1 MNIVNKIKR
10 FFSKRSS
17 WSLPYVLFLM
27 LFVVLPL
34 ILIGVYAFMDND
46 GNFTVANFV
55 KLIEQPE
62 ALNTFIYSV
71 DIAVITTFLCIL
83 LGYPAAYILSNSEF
97 NRSKTL
103 VLLFILPM
111 WVNIL
116 IRTLATVSLFD
127 ITGIPLGEGALL
139 FGLTYDFLPFM
150 IYPIYN
156 TMMKIDKSL
165 IEAAQDLGANRISV
179 FLKVILP
186 LSMPGVV
193 SGIMMVFLPTISTF
207 AISELL
213 TMNDI
218 RLFGS
223 IIQENIMLSDTMNY
237 GAALS
242 LIMLLII
249 GFTSM
254 FSNEEG
260 EQTNQGII

>member
-1 MNIVNKIKR
+1 MKKLIKL
-10 FFSKRSS
+10 FSKRSS
-17 WSLPYVLFLM
+17 WGIPYAVFLM

-46 GNFTVANFV
+46 GSFTIANFV
-55 KLIEQPE
+55 KFVEQPE
-62 ALNTFIYSV
+62 AIKTFIYSV
-71 DIAVITTFLCIL
+71 AVAIVTTFFTIL
-83 LGYPAAYILSNSEF
+83 LGYPAAYILSNKEF
-97 NRSKTL
+97 NRSKTM

-111 WVNIL
+111 WVNVL

-165 IEAAQDLGANRISV
+165 IEAAQDLGANQMRV

-186 LSMPGVV
+186 LSIPGVV

-242 LIMLLII
+242 LLMLLII
-249 GFTSM
+249 GVTST
-254 FSNEEG
+254 FGNDSEEEMSHG
-260 EQTNQGII
+260 GII

>member
-1 MNIVNKIKR
+1 MKQIIQLFTKR
-10 FFSKRSS
+10 AM
-17 WSLPYVLFLM
+17 WSAPYALFLI

-34 ILIGVYAFMDND
+34 LLIGVYAFMDYE
-46 GNFTVANFV
+46 GNFTMANFTKFV
-55 KLIEQPE
+55 EQPE

-71 DIAVITTFLCIL
+71 GIAIITTFLCIL
-83 LGYPAAYILSNSEF
+83 LGYPAAYILSQKEF
-97 NRSKTL
+97 NTSKTL

-127 ITGIPLGEGALL
+127 ITGIPLGQGALL

-156 TMMKIDKSL
+156 TMTKIDKSL
-165 IEAAQDLGANRISV
+165 IEAAQDLGANQVSV
-179 FLKVILP
+179 FAKIIFP
-186 LSMPGVV
+186 LSMPGVL

-242 LIMLLII
+242 LIMLVII
-249 GFTSM
+249 GITSL
-254 FSNEEG
+254 FNNDSEE
-260 EQTNQGII
+260 EINQGGLI

>member
-1 MNIVNKIKR
+1 MKKIIS
-10 FFSKRSS
+10 FFTKRST
-17 WSLPYVLFLM
+17 WALPYTLFM
-27 LFVVLPL
+27 IMFVVLPL
-34 ILIGVYAFMDND
+34 ILIGVYAFMDYD
-46 GNFTVANFV
+46 GTFTMANFV
-55 KLIEQPE
+55 KLFEQPE

-71 DIAVITTFLCIL
+71 GIAIVTTCLCIL
-83 LGYPAAYILSNSEF
+83 LGYPAAYILSQNEF
-97 NRSKTL
+97 NTSKTM

-156 TMMKIDKSL
+156 TMIKIDKSL
-165 IEAAQDLGANRISV
+165 IEAAQDLGASQKSV

-186 LSMPGVV
+186 LSMPGVL
-193 SGIMMVFLPTISTF
+193 SGVMMVFLPTISTF

-242 LIMLLII
+242 LIMLMVIAI
-249 GFTSM
+249 TSL
-254 FSNEEG
+254 FENGEEDG
-260 EQTNQGII
+260 QLNQGGLI

>member
-1 MNIVNKIKR
+1 MKKLIKL
-10 FFSKRSS
+10 FSKRST
-17 WSLPYVLFLM
+17 WAIPYAVFLL
-27 LFVVLPL
+27 LFVMLPL

-46 GNFTVANFV
+46 GSFTIANFV
-55 KLIEQPE
+55 KFIEQPE
-62 ALNTFIYSV
+62 AFNTFIYSV
-71 DIAVITTFLCIL
+71 AVAIVTTFFCIL
-83 LGYPAAYILSNSEF
+83 LGYPAAYILSNKEF
-97 NRSKTL
+97 NRSKTM

-111 WVNIL
+111 WVNVL

-156 TMMKIDKSL
+156 TMMKIDKNL
-165 IEAAQDLGANRISV
+165 IEAAQDLGANQFRV
-179 FLKVILP
+179 FIKVILP

-242 LIMLLII
+242 LLMLLII
-249 GFTSM
+249 GVTSA
-254 FSNEEG
+254 FGNDSEEEMSHG
-260 EQTNQGII
+260 GII

>member
-1 MNIVNKIKR
+1 MDYEGR
-10 FFSKRSS
+10 FT
-17 WSLPYVLFLM
+17 M
-27 LFVVLPL
+27 
-34 ILIGVYAFMDND
+34 A
-46 GNFTVANFV
+46 NFTKF
-55 KLIEQPE
+55 IEQPE

-71 DIAVITTFLCIL
+71 GMAIVTTCLCIL
-83 LGYPAAYILSNSEF
+83 LGYPAAYILSNKEF
-97 NRSKTL
+97 NTSKTL

-127 ITGIPLGEGALL
+127 ITGIPLGQGALL

-156 TMMKIDKSL
+156 TMTKIDKNL
-165 IEAAQDLGANRISV
+165 IEAAQDLGASQLNV
-179 FLKVILP
+179 FVKVIFP
-186 LSMPGVV
+186 LSLPGVL

-249 GFTSM
+249 GITSL
-254 FSNEEG
+254 FENSSKEN
-260 EQTNQGII
+260 QQLNQGGLI

>member
-1 MNIVNKIKR
+1 
-10 FFSKRSS
+10 
-17 WSLPYVLFLM
+17 
-27 LFVVLPL
+27 
-34 ILIGVYAFMDND
+34 MDYE
-46 GNFTVANFV
+46 GSFTIANFTKF
-55 KLIEQPE
+55 IEQPE

-71 DIAVITTFLCIL
+71 GIAIVTTCLCIL
-83 LGYPAAYILSNSEF
+83 LGYPAAYILSNKEF
-97 NRSKTL
+97 NTSKTL

-127 ITGIPLGEGALL
+127 ITGIPLGQGALL

-156 TMMKIDKSL
+156 TMTKIDKNL
-165 IEAAQDLGANRISV
+165 IEAAQDLGASQLNV
-179 FLKVILP
+179 FVKVIFP
-186 LSMPGVV
+186 LSLPGVL

-249 GFTSM
+249 GITSL
-254 FSNEEG
+254 FENSSKEN
-260 EQTNQGII
+260 QQLNQGGLI

>member
-1 MNIVNKIKR
+1 MKKIIKL
-10 FFSKRSS
+10 FSKRST
-17 WSLPYVLFLM
+17 WATPYALFLL

-34 ILIGVYAFMDND
+34 ILIGVYAFMDTDND
-46 GNFTVANFV
+46 FTIANFV
-55 KLIEQPE
+55 KFVEQPE
-62 ALNTFIYSV
+62 AIKTFIYSV
-71 DIAVITTFLCIL
+71 AVAIVTTFFCIL
-83 LGYPAAYILSNSEF
+83 LGYPAAYILSNKEL
-97 NRSKTL
+97 NRSKTM

-156 TMMKIDKSL
+156 TMMKIDKNL
-165 IEAAQDLGANRISV
+165 IEAAQDLGANRKRV
-179 FLKVILP
+179 FLKVIFP
-186 LSMPGVV
+186 LSMPGIV

-242 LIMLLII
+242 LLMLLII
-249 GFTSM
+249 GISSFFGNDS
-254 FSNEEG
+254 EEEMNNG
-260 EQTNQGII
+260 GII

>member
-1 MNIVNKIKR
+1 MNRLIKL
-10 FFSKRSS
+10 FSKRST
-17 WSLPYVLFLM
+17 WAIPYAMFLM

-46 GNFTVANFV
+46 GNFTIANFV
-55 KLIEQPE
+55 KFIEQPE
-62 ALNTFIYSV
+62 AIKTFIYSV
-71 DIAVITTFLCIL
+71 AVAIVTTFFCIL
-83 LGYPAAYILSNSEF
+83 LGYPAAYILSNKEL

-111 WVNIL
+111 WVNVL

-156 TMMKIDKSL
+156 TMMKIDKNL
-165 IEAAQDLGANRISV
+165 IEAAQDLGANQMRV
-179 FLKVILP
+179 FLKVIFP
-186 LSMPGVV
+186 LSLPGVV

-242 LIMLLII
+242 LVMLLII
-249 GFTSM
+249 GITSS
-254 FSNEEG
+254 FGNDSEEEMNHG
-260 EQTNQGII
+260 GII